1 MPEMFWTEKIFRQ
14 NKIQNSENLFLVT
27 EFEAQKVPERREHLE
42 VDPESRFRFHNI
54 KEYPRITEYISRFDT
69 EATRVNSIAIII
81 GLLTGLVI
89 GVYDRILQ
97 YSNVFFGMQQ
107 GYSLHELP
115 FYYVIL
121 TPALGGLLVGLISHY
136 LIKTKYGVEG
146 LIETVTL
153 RGARIKLWDAF
164 LEVFASIIT
173 ISSGGALGKEAPG
186 VLAGA
191 GTGALV
197 GRILKSPERQ
207 LQTLLG
213 CGAAGGIAAAFNAPL
228 AGVVFVVE
236 VIYGELETRTFIPI
250 VISSVFATLVS
261 STVFGIKPI
270 QISSYQL
277 VSPYK
282 ELGLYLVLGLLAG
295 LVSTILIRTL
305 YYTKDLFSGI
315 PLHPV
320 FKPALGGLAV
330 GVIGLFYPRVLG
342 MGYDVIMDALN
353 NQFTFK
359 ILLILLFLKILAF
372 SLSLGSGGSG
382 GTIVP
387 SLFTGAMLGGAF
399 GTAANMFFPGMTAEP
414 GAYVM
419 VGMGAV
425 FAGTARA
432 PLTAILILFEITRD
446 YSLILP
452 LMFACVLS
460 NVMSNAIYPES
471 IFTEGLRRKGFKIRK
486 GREVDIMVSML
497 VKDAM
502 VTHVQ
507 TVSEEKNVGILI
519 ALMQASRH
527 AGFPVL
533 DSKGKLSGIV
543 TLSDLRSKV
552 KYGEVDKKIG
562 DVATR
567 DVEVAYPDE
576 TLEAVLRRLASKQI
590 GRLPVVDRLDKTK
603 LLGLITRSDIVNSYN
618 KKVVEKVRDTD

>member
-1 MPEMFWTEKIFRQ
+1 M
-14 NKIQNSENLFLVT
+14 
-27 EFEAQKVPERREHLE
+27 E
-42 VDPESRFRFHNI
+42 VKPESRFRI
-54 KEYPRITEYISRFDT
+54 RYLKEYPRLSEYVSRFDT
-69 EATRVNSIAIII
+69 EVTRVNSIAILI

-89 GVYDRILQ
+89 GVYDRALE
-97 YSNVFFGMQQ
+97 YSNTLFEMQQ
-107 GYSLHELP
+107 RFSLHEFP
-115 FYYVIL
+115 YVIFI
-121 TPALGGLLVGLISHY
+121 PALGGLVVGIISHY
-136 LIKTKYGVEG
+136 FIKKSYGVGG

-153 RGARIKLWDAF
+153 RGAKIRLKDAF
-164 LEVFASIIT
+164 LEVFTSIIT

-186 VLAGA
+186 VVAGA

-213 CGAAGGIAAAFNAPL
+213 CGAAGGIAAAFSTPL

-261 STVFGIKPI
+261 NTLFGVKIL
-270 QISSYQL
+270 QISSFHL

-282 ELGLYLVLGLLAG
+282 ELGLCLVLGLLAG
-295 LVSTILIRTL
+295 IVSTVLIQTL
-305 YYTKDLFSGI
+305 YYIQDLFSKI
-315 PLHPV
+315 SLHPV

-330 GVIGLFYPRVLG
+330 GAMGLYYPQVLG
-342 MGYDVIMDALN
+342 MGYEVITDALN
-353 NQFTFK
+353 GSLAFNL
-359 ILLILLFLKILAF
+359 LLILFFMKILAF
-372 SLSLGSGGSG
+372 SFTLGSGGSG
-382 GTIVP
+382 GVIAP

-399 GTAANMFFPGMTAEP
+399 GTAANLFFPGTIAES
-414 GAYVM
+414 GAYAM

-432 PLTAILILFEITRD
+432 PLTAILILFEMTRD
-446 YSLILP
+446 YSLVLP
-452 LMFACVLS
+452 LMFSCVLS
-460 NVMSNAIYPES
+460 NVMSNALHSES

-486 GREVDIMVSML
+486 GREIDIMESMF

-502 VTHVQ
+502 VQHVQ
-507 TVSEEKNVGILI
+507 TVSEDKNVGTLI

-562 DVATR
+562 DISTR
-567 DVEVAYPDE
+567 NVEVAYPDE
-576 TLEAVLRRLASKQI
+576 TLETVLKRLGSKQI
-590 GRLPVVDRLDKTK
+590 GRIPVVDREDRTK
-603 LLGLITRSDIVNSYN
+603 LLGLITRSDVVNSYT
-618 KKVVEKVRDTD
+618 KKVIEKVRDTD

>member
-1 MPEMFWTEKIFRQ
+1 MKPK
-14 NKIQNSENLFLVT
+14 
-27 EFEAQKVPERREHLE
+27 KVPQRRERLE
-42 VDPESRFRFHNI
+42 VNPESRFRFRSI
-54 KEYPRITEYISRFDT
+54 KEHPKFTEYITRFDT
-69 EATRVNSIAIII
+69 EVTRVNSIAILI

-89 GVYDRILQ
+89 GVYDRALE
-97 YSNVFFGMQQ
+97 YSNTLFGMQQ
-107 GYSLHELP
+107 GFSLHEFP
-115 FYYVIL
+115 HYYVIFI
-121 TPALGGLLVGLISHY
+121 PALGGLAVGAISHFF
-136 LIKTKYGVEG
+136 IKTKYGVGG

-153 RGARIKLWDAF
+153 RGAKIKLKDAF
-164 LEVFASIIT
+164 LEVFTSIIT

-186 VLAGA
+186 VVAGA

-213 CGAAGGIAAAFNAPL
+213 CGAAGGIAAAFSTPL

-261 STVFGIKPI
+261 NTLFGVKTI
-270 QISSYQL
+270 QVSSFQL

-282 ELGLYLVLGLLAG
+282 ELGLCLVLGLLAG
-295 LVSTILIRTL
+295 IVSTILIQIL
-305 YYTKDLFSGI
+305 YYIQDLFSKMS
-315 PLHPV
+315 LHPV

-330 GVIGLFYPRVLG
+330 GVMGLFYPRVLG
-342 MGYDVIMDALN
+342 MGYEVITDALN
-353 NQFTFK
+353 SNLAFNLLV
-359 ILLILLFLKILAF
+359 ILFFLKILTF
-372 SLSLGSGGSG
+372 SLTLGSGGSG
-382 GTIVP
+382 GVIAP
-387 SLFTGAMLGGAF
+387 SLFIGAMLGGAF
-399 GTAANMFFPGMTAEP
+399 GTAANLFFPETIAEP
-414 GAYVM
+414 GAYAM
-419 VGMGAV
+419 IGMGAV

-432 PLTAILILFEITRD
+432 PLTAILILFEMTRD

-452 LMFACVLS
+452 LMFSCVLS
-460 NVMSNAIYPES
+460 NVMSNALYRES

-486 GREVDIMVSML
+486 GREVDIMESML

-502 VTHVQ
+502 VKHVQ
-507 TVSEEKNVGILI
+507 TVSEDKNVGTLI

-562 DVATR
+562 DIATHS
-567 DVEVAYPDE
+567 VEVAYPDE
-576 TLEAVLRRLASKQI
+576 TLEAVLKRLGSKQI
-590 GRLPVVDRLDKTK
+590 GRIPVVDRQDKTK

-618 KKVVEKVRDTD
+618 KKVIEKVRDTE

>member
-1 MPEMFWTEKIFRQ
+1 
-14 NKIQNSENLFLVT
+14 
-27 EFEAQKVPERREHLE
+27 LE
-42 VDPESRFRFHNI
+42 VEPESRFRIRNL
-54 KEYPRITEYISRFDT
+54 KEYPRLSEYVSRFDT
-69 EATRVNSIAIII
+69 EVTRVNSIAILI

-89 GVYDRILQ
+89 GVYDRALE
-97 YSNVFFGMQQ
+97 YSNTLFGMQQ
-107 GYSLHELP
+107 GFSLHEFP
-115 FYYVIL
+115 HYYVIFM
-121 TPALGGLLVGLISHY
+121 PALGGLVVGIISHFF
-136 LIKTKYGVEG
+136 IKKNYGVGG

-153 RGARIKLWDAF
+153 RGAKIKLKDAF
-164 LEVFASIIT
+164 LEVFTSIIT

-186 VLAGA
+186 VVAGA

-213 CGAAGGIAAAFNAPL
+213 CGAAGGIAAAFSTPL

-236 VIYGELETRTFIPI
+236 VIYGELETRTFIPL

-261 STVFGIKPI
+261 STLFGVKIL
-270 QISSYQL
+270 QISSFQL

-282 ELGLYLVLGLLAG
+282 ELGLCLVLGLLAG
-295 LVSTILIRTL
+295 IVSTILIRTL
-305 YYTKDLFSGI
+305 YYIQDLFSKI
-315 PLHPV
+315 SLHPV

-330 GVIGLFYPRVLG
+330 GVMGLFYPQVLG
-342 MGYDVIMDALN
+342 MGYEVITDALN
-353 NQFTFK
+353 SNLAFNLLV
-359 ILLILLFLKILAF
+359 ILFFLKILAF
-372 SLSLGSGGSG
+372 SLTLGSGGSG
-382 GTIVP
+382 GVIAP

-399 GTAANMFFPGMTAEP
+399 GTAVNLFFPETISEP
-414 GAYVM
+414 GAYAM
-419 VGMGAV
+419 IGMGAV

-432 PLTAILILFEITRD
+432 PLTAILILFEMTRD

-452 LMFACVLS
+452 LMFSCVLS
-460 NVMSNAIYPES
+460 NVMSNALHSES

-486 GREVDIMVSML
+486 GREIDIMESMF

-502 VTHVQ
+502 VKHVQ
-507 TVSEEKNVGILI
+507 TVAEDKNVGTLI

-562 DVATR
+562 DISTR
-567 DVEVAYPDE
+567 NVEVAYPDE
-576 TLEAVLRRLASKQI
+576 TLEAVLRRLGSKQI
-590 GRLPVVDRLDKTK
+590 GRIPVVDREDRTK
-603 LLGLITRSDIVNSYN
+603 LLGLITRSDVVNSYT
-618 KKVVEKVRDTD
+618 KKVIEKVRDTE

>member
-1 MPEMFWTEKIFRQ
+1 
-14 NKIQNSENLFLVT
+14 
-27 EFEAQKVPERREHLE
+27 LE
-42 VDPESRFRFHNI
+42 VKPEPRFRFRSI
-54 KEYPRITEYISRFDT
+54 KEYPRITEYIARFDT
-69 EATRVNSIAIII
+69 EVTRVNSIAILI

-89 GVYDRILQ
+89 GVYDRALE
-97 YSNVFFGMQQ
+97 YSNTLFGMQQ
-107 GYSLHELP
+107 GFSLHEFP
-115 FYYVIL
+115 HYYVIFM
-121 TPALGGLLVGLISHY
+121 PALGGLVVGIISHFF
-136 LIKTKYGVEG
+136 IKKNYGVGG

-153 RGARIKLWDAF
+153 RGAKIKLKDAF
-164 LEVFASIIT
+164 LEVFTSIIT

-186 VLAGA
+186 VVAGA

-213 CGAAGGIAAAFNAPL
+213 CGAAGGIAAAFSTPL

-261 STVFGIKPI
+261 NTLFGVKIL
-270 QISSYQL
+270 QISSFQL

-282 ELGLYLVLGLLAG
+282 ELGLCLVLGLLAG
-295 LVSTILIRTL
+295 IVSTILIRTL
-305 YYTKDLFSGI
+305 YYIQDLFSKI
-315 PLHPV
+315 SLHPV

-330 GVIGLFYPRVLG
+330 GVMGLFYPQVLG
-342 MGYDVIMDALN
+342 MGYEVITDALN
-353 NQFTFK
+353 SNLAFNL
-359 ILLILLFLKILAF
+359 LLILFFLKILAF
-372 SLSLGSGGSG
+372 SLTLGSGGSG
-382 GTIVP
+382 GVIAP

-399 GTAANMFFPGMTAEP
+399 GTVVNLFFPETISEP
-414 GAYVM
+414 GAYAM
-419 VGMGAV
+419 IGMGAV

-432 PLTAILILFEITRD
+432 PLTAILILFEMTRD

-452 LMFACVLS
+452 LMFSCVLS
-460 NVMSNAIYPES
+460 NVMSNALYRES

-486 GREVDIMVSML
+486 GREVDIMGSMF

-502 VTHVQ
+502 VKHVQ
-507 TVSEEKNVGILI
+507 TVSEDKNVGTLI
-519 ALMQASRH
+519 SLMQASRH

-562 DVATR
+562 DIATR
-567 DVEVAYPDE
+567 NVEVAYPDE
-576 TLEAVLRRLASKQI
+576 TLEAILKRLGSKQI
-590 GRLPVVDRLDKTK
+590 GRIPVVDREDRTK
-603 LLGLITRSDIVNSYN
+603 LLGLITRSDVVNSYN
-618 KKVVEKVRDTD
+618 KKVIEKVRDTE

>member
-1 MPEMFWTEKIFRQ
+1 M
-14 NKIQNSENLFLVT
+14 
-27 EFEAQKVPERREHLE
+27 E
-42 VDPESRFRFHNI
+42 VKPESRFRFRSI
-54 KEYPRITEYISRFDT
+54 KEYPRIAEYIARFDT
-69 EATRVNSIAIII
+69 EVTRVNSIAILI

-89 GVYDRILQ
+89 GVYDRALE
-97 YSNVFFGMQQ
+97 YSNTLFGMQQ
-107 GYSLHELP
+107 GFSLHEFP
-115 FYYVIL
+115 HYYVIFM
-121 TPALGGLLVGLISHY
+121 PALGGLVVGIISHFF
-136 LIKTKYGVEG
+136 IKKNYGVGG

-153 RGARIKLWDAF
+153 RGAKIRLKDAF
-164 LEVFASIIT
+164 LEVFTSIIT

-186 VLAGA
+186 VVAGA
-191 GTGALV
+191 GTGSFV
-197 GRILKSPERQ
+197 GKILKSPERQ
-207 LQTLLG
+207 LQVLLG
-213 CGAAGGIAAAFNAPL
+213 CGAAGGIAAAFSAPL

-236 VIYGELETRTFIPI
+236 VIYGELETKTFIPI

-261 STVFGIKPI
+261 STLFGIKPI
-270 QISSYQL
+270 EISSYQL

-282 ELGLYLVLGLLAG
+282 EVGLCLILGLLAG
-295 LVSTILIRTL
+295 VISTILIQAL
-305 YYTKDLFSGI
+305 YYMKDLFSEI
-315 PLHPV
+315 PVHPV

-330 GVIGLFYPRVLG
+330 GALGLFYPRVLG
-342 MGYDVIMDALN
+342 MGYNVIMDALN
-353 NQFTFK
+353 NQLAFNL
-359 ILLILLFLKILAF
+359 LLILLFLKILAF

-399 GTAANMFFPGMTAEP
+399 GTAANLLFPGTIAEP
-414 GAYVM
+414 GAYAM
-419 VGMGAV
+419 IGMGAV

-432 PLTAILILFEITRD
+432 PLTAILILFEMTRD

-452 LMFACVLS
+452 LMFSCVLS
-460 NVMSNAIYPES
+460 NVMSNALYPES

-486 GREVDIMVSML
+486 GREVDIMDSML

-507 TVSEEKNVGILI
+507 TVSEEKNVGTLI

-562 DVATR
+562 DIATR
-567 DVEVAYPDE
+567 TVEVAYPDE
-576 TLEAVLRRLASKQI
+576 TLEAVLRRLGSKQI
-590 GRLPVVDRLDKTK
+590 GRLPVVDHEEKTK
-603 LLGLITRSDIVNSYN
+603 LLGLITRSDVVNSYN
-618 KKVVEKVRDTD
+618 KKVIEKVRDTE

>member
-1 MPEMFWTEKIFRQ
+1 M
-14 NKIQNSENLFLVT
+14 
-27 EFEAQKVPERREHLE
+27 
-42 VDPESRFRFHNI
+42 
-54 KEYPRITEYISRFDT
+54 EYITRFDT
-69 EATRVNSIAIII
+69 EATRVNSIAILI

-89 GVYDRILQ
+89 GVYDRALQ
-97 YSNVFFGMQQ
+97 YSNTLFGMQQ
-107 GYSLHELP
+107 GFSLHELP
-115 FYYVIL
+115 YYYVIFM
-121 TPALGGLLVGLISHY
+121 PALGGLLVGLISYY
-136 LIKTKYGVEG
+136 LIKTRYGVEG

-153 RGARIKLWDAF
+153 RGARIKLRDTF

-213 CGAAGGIAAAFNAPL
+213 CGAAGGIAAAFSAPL

-236 VIYGELETRTFIPI
+236 VIYGELETKTFIPI

-261 STVFGIKPI
+261 STLFGIKPI
-270 QISSYQL
+270 QISPYQL

-295 LVSTILIRTL
+295 LVSTLLIRTL

-342 MGYDVIMDALN
+342 MGYNVIMDALN
-353 NQFTFK
+353 NEFTFQL
-359 ILLILLFLKILAF
+359 LLILLFLKILAF

-387 SLFTGAMLGGAF
+387 SLFAGAMLGGAF
-399 GTAANMFFPGMTAEP
+399 GTAANVLFPGTIAES
-414 GAYVM
+414 GAYAM

-460 NVMSNAIYPES
+460 NVMSNAIYSES
-471 IFTEGLRRKGFKIRK
+471 IFTEGLRRRGFKIRK

-507 TVSEEKNVGILI
+507 TVSEEKNVGTLI

-533 DSKGKLSGIV
+533 DSKGKLAGIV

-562 DVATR
+562 DIATH
-567 DVEVAYPDE
+567 DVEIAYPDE
-576 TLEAVLRRLASKQI
+576 TLEAVLKRLGSKQI
-590 GRLPVVDRLDKTK
+590 GRLPVVDRVDNAK

>member
-1 MPEMFWTEKIFRQ
+1 M
-14 NKIQNSENLFLVT
+14 
-27 EFEAQKVPERREHLE
+27 E
-42 VDPESRFRFHNI
+42 VDPESKFRFHNI

-69 EATRVNSIAIII
+69 ETTRVNSIAIII

-97 YSNVFFGMQQ
+97 YSNVFLGMQQ
-107 GYSLHELP
+107 GYSLHEFP
-115 FYYVIL
+115 FYYVIF
-121 TPALGGLLVGLISHY
+121 TPALGGLLVGLITHF
-136 LIKTKYGVEG
+136 LIKKKYGVEG

-153 RGARIKLWDAF
+153 RGARIKLKDAF
-164 LEVFASIIT
+164 LEVFTSIIT

-213 CGAAGGIAAAFNAPL
+213 CGAAGGIAAAFSAPL

-261 STVFGIKPI
+261 STLFGIKPI
-270 QISSYQL
+270 EISSYQL

-295 LVSTILIRTL
+295 ITSTILIRTL

-330 GVIGLFYPRVLG
+330 GIIGLFYPRVLG

-353 NQFTFK
+353 NQFPFK
-359 ILLILLFLKILAF
+359 LLLVLLFLKILAF

-399 GTAANMFFPGMTAEP
+399 GTAANMFFPGMIAEP
-414 GAYVM
+414 GAYAM

-460 NVMSNAIYPES
+460 NVMSNALYTES
-471 IFTEGLRRKGFKIRK
+471 IFTEGLRRRGFKIRK
-486 GREVDIMVSML
+486 GREVDIMVSMF

-507 TVSEEKNVGILI
+507 TVSEEKNVDILI

-562 DVATR
+562 DIATR

-576 TLEAVLRRLASKQI
+576 TLEAVLKRLGSKQI
-590 GRLPVVDRLDKTK
+590 GRLPVVDREDKTR
-603 LLGLITRSDIVNSYN
+603 LLGLITRSDVVNSYN

>member
-1 MPEMFWTEKIFRQ
+1 
-14 NKIQNSENLFLVT
+14 
-27 EFEAQKVPERREHLE
+27 LE
-42 VDPESRFRFHNI
+42 VKPESRFRFRSI
-54 KEYPRITEYISRFDT
+54 KEYPRITEYIARFDT
-69 EATRVNSIAIII
+69 EVTRVNSIAILI

-89 GVYDRILQ
+89 GVYDRALE
-97 YSNVFFGMQQ
+97 YSNTLFGMQQ
-107 GYSLHELP
+107 GFSLHEFP
-115 FYYVIL
+115 HYYVIFM
-121 TPALGGLLVGLISHY
+121 PALGGLVVGIISHFF
-136 LIKTKYGVEG
+136 IKKNYGVGG

-153 RGARIKLWDAF
+153 RGAKIKLKDAF
-164 LEVFASIIT
+164 LEVFTSIIT

-186 VLAGA
+186 VVAGA

-213 CGAAGGIAAAFNAPL
+213 CGAAGGIAAAFSTPL

-261 STVFGIKPI
+261 NTLFGVKIL
-270 QISSYQL
+270 QISSFQL

-282 ELGLYLVLGLLAG
+282 ELGLCLVLGLLAG
-295 LVSTILIRTL
+295 IVSTILIRTL
-305 YYTKDLFSGI
+305 YYIQDLFSKI
-315 PLHPV
+315 SLHPV

-330 GVIGLFYPRVLG
+330 GVMGLFYPQVLG
-342 MGYDVIMDALN
+342 MGYEVITDALN
-353 NQFTFK
+353 SNLAFNL
-359 ILLILLFLKILAF
+359 LLILFFLKILAF
-372 SLSLGSGGSG
+372 SLTLGSGGSG
-382 GTIVP
+382 GVIAP

-399 GTAANMFFPGMTAEP
+399 GTVVNLFFPETISEP
-414 GAYVM
+414 GAYAM
-419 VGMGAV
+419 IGMGAV

-432 PLTAILILFEITRD
+432 PLTAILILFEMTRD

-452 LMFACVLS
+452 LMFSCVLS
-460 NVMSNAIYPES
+460 NVMSNALYRES

-486 GREVDIMVSML
+486 GREVDIMGSMF

-502 VTHVQ
+502 VKHVQ
-507 TVSEEKNVGILI
+507 TVSEDKNVGTLI
-519 ALMQASRH
+519 SLMQASRH

-562 DVATR
+562 DIATR
-567 DVEVAYPDE
+567 NVEVAYPDE
-576 TLEAVLRRLASKQI
+576 TLEAILKRLGSKQI
-590 GRLPVVDRLDKTK
+590 GRIPVVDREDRTK
-603 LLGLITRSDIVNSYN
+603 LLGLITRSDVVNSYN
-618 KKVVEKVRDTD
+618 KKVIEKVRDTE

>member
-1 MPEMFWTEKIFRQ
+1 
-14 NKIQNSENLFLVT
+14 
-27 EFEAQKVPERREHLE
+27 LE
-42 VDPESRFRFHNI
+42 VKPESRFRI
-54 KEYPRITEYISRFDT
+54 RYLKEYPRLSEYVSRFDT
-69 EATRVNSIAIII
+69 EVTRVNSIAILI

-89 GVYDRILQ
+89 GVYDRALE
-97 YSNVFFGMQQ
+97 YSNTLFEMQQ
-107 GYSLHELP
+107 RFSLHEFP
-115 FYYVIL
+115 YVIFI
-121 TPALGGLLVGLISHY
+121 PALGGLVVGIISHY
-136 LIKTKYGVEG
+136 FIKKSYGVGG

-153 RGARIKLWDAF
+153 RGAKIRLKDAF
-164 LEVFASIIT
+164 LEVFTSIIT

-186 VLAGA
+186 VVAGA

-213 CGAAGGIAAAFNAPL
+213 CGAAGGIAAAFSTPL

-261 STVFGIKPI
+261 NTLFGVKIL
-270 QISSYQL
+270 QISSFHL

-282 ELGLYLVLGLLAG
+282 ELGLCLVLGLLAG
-295 LVSTILIRTL
+295 IVSTVLIQTL
-305 YYTKDLFSGI
+305 YYIQDLFSKI
-315 PLHPV
+315 SLHPV

-330 GVIGLFYPRVLG
+330 GAMGLYYPQVLG
-342 MGYDVIMDALN
+342 MGYEVITDALN
-353 NQFTFK
+353 GSLAFNL
-359 ILLILLFLKILAF
+359 LLILFFMKILAF
-372 SLSLGSGGSG
+372 SFTLGSGGSG
-382 GTIVP
+382 GVIAP

-399 GTAANMFFPGMTAEP
+399 GTAANLFFPGTIAES
-414 GAYVM
+414 GAYAM

-432 PLTAILILFEITRD
+432 PLTAILILFEMTRD
-446 YSLILP
+446 YSLVLP
-452 LMFACVLS
+452 LMFSCVLS
-460 NVMSNAIYPES
+460 NVMSNALHSES

-486 GREVDIMVSML
+486 GREIDIMESMF

-502 VTHVQ
+502 VQHVQ
-507 TVSEEKNVGILI
+507 TVSEDKNVGTLI

-562 DVATR
+562 DISTR
-567 DVEVAYPDE
+567 NVEVAYPDE
-576 TLEAVLRRLASKQI
+576 TLETVLKRLGSKQI
-590 GRLPVVDRLDKTK
+590 GRIPVVDREDRTK
-603 LLGLITRSDIVNSYN
+603 LLGLITRSDVVNSYT
-618 KKVVEKVRDTD
+618 KKVIEKVRDTD

>member
-1 MPEMFWTEKIFRQ
+1 
-14 NKIQNSENLFLVT
+14 
-27 EFEAQKVPERREHLE
+27 LE
-42 VDPESRFRFHNI
+42 VKPESRFRFLSI
-54 KEYPRITEYISRFDT
+54 KEYPRLTEYISRFDT
-69 EATRVNSIAIII
+69 EATRVNSIAILI

-89 GVYDRILQ
+89 GVYDRALQ
-97 YSNVFFGMQQ
+97 YSNTLFGMQQ
-107 GYSLHELP
+107 GFSLHEFP
-115 FYYVIL
+115 HYYVIFI
-121 TPALGGLLVGLISHY
+121 PALGGLVVGIISHFF
-136 LIKTKYGVEG
+136 IKKNYGVGG

-153 RGARIKLWDAF
+153 RGAKIRLKDAF

-186 VLAGA
+186 VVAGA
-191 GTGALV
+191 GTGAFV

-213 CGAAGGIAAAFNAPL
+213 CGAAGGIAAAFSTPL

-236 VIYGELETRTFIPI
+236 VIYGELETRTFIPL

-261 STVFGIKPI
+261 STLFGVKIL

-282 ELGLYLVLGLLAG
+282 ELGLCLILGLLAG
-295 LVSTILIRTL
+295 IVSTTLIQTL
-305 YYTKDLFSGI
+305 YYIQDLFSKI
-315 PLHPV
+315 SLHPV

-330 GVIGLFYPRVLG
+330 GVMGLFYPQVLG
-342 MGYDVIMDALN
+342 MGYEVITDALN
-353 NQFTFK
+353 SNLAFNL
-359 ILLILLFLKILAF
+359 LLILFFLKILAF
-372 SLSLGSGGSG
+372 SLTLGSGGSG
-382 GTIVP
+382 GVIAP

-399 GTAANMFFPGMTAEP
+399 GTAVNLFFPETISEP
-414 GAYVM
+414 GAYAM
-419 VGMGAV
+419 IGMGAV

-432 PLTAILILFEITRD
+432 PLTAILILFEMTRD

-452 LMFACVLS
+452 LMFSCVLS
-460 NVMSNAIYPES
+460 NVMSNAMYTES

-486 GREVDIMVSML
+486 GREVDIMDSML

-507 TVSEEKNVGILI
+507 TVSEEKNVGTLI

-562 DVATR
+562 NISTR
-567 DVEVAYPDE
+567 VLEVAYPDE
-576 TLEAVLRRLASKQI
+576 TLEAVLKRLGSKQI
-590 GRLPVVDRLDKTK
+590 GRLPVVDREDRTK
-603 LLGLITRSDIVNSYN
+603 LLGLITRSDVVNSYN
-618 KKVVEKVRDTD
+618 KKVIEKVRDTE

>member
-1 MPEMFWTEKIFRQ
+1 
-14 NKIQNSENLFLVT
+14 
-27 EFEAQKVPERREHLE
+27 LE
-42 VDPESRFRFHNI
+42 VKPESRFRIRHL
-54 KEYPRITEYISRFDT
+54 KEYPRLSEYVSRFDT
-69 EATRVNSIAIII
+69 EVTRVNSIAILI

-89 GVYDRILQ
+89 GVYDRALE
-97 YSNVFFGMQQ
+97 YSNTLFGMQQ
-107 GYSLHELP
+107 RFSLHEFP
-115 FYYVIL
+115 YVIFI
-121 TPALGGLLVGLISHY
+121 PALGGLVVGIISHY
-136 LIKTKYGVEG
+136 FIKKSYGVGG

-153 RGARIKLWDAF
+153 RGAKIRLKDAF
-164 LEVFASIIT
+164 LEVFTSIIT

-186 VLAGA
+186 VVAGA

-213 CGAAGGIAAAFNAPL
+213 CGAAGGIAAAFSTPL

-261 STVFGIKPI
+261 NTLFGVKTL
-270 QISSYQL
+270 QISSFHL

-282 ELGLYLVLGLLAG
+282 ELGLCLVLGLLAG
-295 LVSTILIRTL
+295 IVSTVLIQTL
-305 YYTKDLFSGI
+305 YYIKDLFSKI
-315 PLHPV
+315 SLHPV

-330 GVIGLFYPRVLG
+330 GAMGLYYPQVLG
-342 MGYDVIMDALN
+342 MGYEVITDALN
-353 NQFTFK
+353 GSLAFNL
-359 ILLILLFLKILAF
+359 LLILFFLKILAF
-372 SLSLGSGGSG
+372 SLTLGSGGSG
-382 GTIVP
+382 GVIAP

-399 GTAANMFFPGMTAEP
+399 GTVANLFFPGTIAES
-414 GAYVM
+414 GAYAM

-432 PLTAILILFEITRD
+432 PLTAILILFEMTRD
-446 YSLILP
+446 YSLVLP
-452 LMFACVLS
+452 LMFSCVLS
-460 NVMSNAIYPES
+460 NVMSNALHSES

-486 GREVDIMVSML
+486 GREIDIMESMF

-502 VTHVQ
+502 VQHVQ
-507 TVSEEKNVGILI
+507 TVSEDKNVGTLI

-562 DVATR
+562 DISTR
-567 DVEVAYPDE
+567 NVEVAYPDE
-576 TLEAVLRRLASKQI
+576 TLETVLKRLGSKQI
-590 GRLPVVDRLDKTK
+590 GRIPVVDREDRTK
-603 LLGLITRSDIVNSYN
+603 LLGLITRSDVVNSYT
-618 KKVVEKVRDTD
+618 KKVIEKVRDTD